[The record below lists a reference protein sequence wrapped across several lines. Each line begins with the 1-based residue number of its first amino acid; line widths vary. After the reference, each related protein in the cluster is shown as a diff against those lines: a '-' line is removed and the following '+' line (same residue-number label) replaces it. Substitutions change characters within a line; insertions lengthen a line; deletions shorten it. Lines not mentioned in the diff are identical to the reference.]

1 MLGQNFSFENSI
13 AWYLRMLGPK
23 LIGTAMEVPAEVLD
37 SVNVG
42 ADRGLGEV
50 ATLQLL
56 NHEMT

>member
-1 MLGQNFSFENSI
+1 
-13 AWYLRMLGPK
+13 
-23 LIGTAMEVPAEVLD
+23 MEVPAEVLD

-56 NHEMT
+56 NHELT